1 MKRMEKV
8 LIVCLIPVLIVIFVC
23 GVSIVDVFDPKL
35 QNQENLNELTDDF
48 VNAITDFDS
57 DIQIVETASVYGNL
71 CGNGNKINYF
81 GAVLVEK
88 DSIKDIDALIA
99 SLDNDFEF
107 VAYCDQKTQKVEYK
121 YLERSNPSYE
131 TDVSGGEY
139 ASIIFFNSRH
149 ENSNMFDIL
158 GH

>member
-1 MKRMEKV
+1 MQKV
-8 LIVCLIPVLIVIFVC
+8 LIVCLIPVLVLGVLLGIFLM
-23 GVSIVDVFDPKL
+23 PQL
-35 QNQENLNELTDDF
+35 QNTKNLNDLTDSF
-48 VNAITDFDS
+48 EKKITDFDS
-57 DIQIVETASVYGNL
+57 DIQIVETASIYGNL

-88 DSIKDIDALIA
+88 DSIKDVDALID

-121 YLERSNPSYE
+121 YLERFNPSYE

-139 ASIIFFNSRH
+139 VSIMFFNSTH
-149 ENSNMFDIL
+149 ENSNMFDIA